1 MQILVDIKGEM
12 NRNTTIAGV
21 FNTLLT
27 SMDKYIRQKTNK
39 EMAALIDTL
48 DQMDLIDIFRAFHP
62 KATEYTFVSSAQG
75 TFSRI
80 NHILGHKTSLNRI
93 KKTEII
99 LRIFSDHNG
108 MKLEI
113 NHKKR
118 NEKHTK
124 T

>member
-62 KATEYTFVSSAQG
+62 KAGEYTYFSSTHG
-75 TFSRI
+75 MFSRRD
-80 NHILGHKTSLNRI
+80 HMLEHK
-93 KKTEII
+93 
-99 LRIFSDHNG
+99 
-108 MKLEI
+108 
-113 NHKKR
+113 
-118 NEKHTK
+118 
-124 T
+124 